1 MCYYLTVYYSFEL
14 FIILEGKTFLSIIEL
29 EFTYFLGEYMT
40 VKQRAEKGAEL
51 KAYGACNCTL
61 SVLKAFEDRLGL
73 DENLLVKTAAG
84 FAAGMGGLEGTC
96 GAIVGAVIVA
106 GFLTEGQGTPRISK
120 SIVSKFNEKSGA
132 TICKDLKK
140 ITGGRPLCE
149 CPQCVYN
156 AIESLGECLEV

>member
-1 MCYYLTVYYSFEL
+1 
-14 FIILEGKTFLSIIEL
+14 
-29 EFTYFLGEYMT
+29 MT

-51 KAYGACNCTL
+51 KASGACNCTL

-140 ITGGRPLCE
+140 ITDGRPLCE
-149 CPQCVYN
+149 LNENSTLDN
-156 AIESLGECLEV
+156 AAKYISNPKRQDLLFRIEGKLK